1 MKGFGMLAIL
11 ALVWLGGFFF
21 GRHAGKQEK

>member
-1 MKGFGMLAIL
+1 MKGFGMLVIL
-11 ALVWLGGFFF
+11 ALVWLGGFAF

>member
-1 MKGFGMLAIL
+1 MNGFGIFAVF
-11 ALVWLGGFFF
+11 ALVWLGGFVF